1 MGKIRDSART
11 REAVLAAAAEEFCEK
26 GFDGATT
33 AGVARRAGVSKQL
46 INHHFGSKEALFREV
61 HDLRFRPGM
70 TWEEPIPDDPRDL
83 IAERFA
89 KRTGDLDYIRFLTW
103 EAASGHAQRVPGR
116 AARQRRLA
124 EYGQA
129 LKTLQAAGKLP
140 GEVDH
145 RLLQL
150 AILSLATYPI
160 AFPQITLLV
169 TGRSA
174 TSASFQRDWQACL
187 RWIGRRILNPSLPPR
202 SAAPRARAARDT
214 SVKTAV
220 KAAAKATTKAKAKA
234 KAPTKGAV
242 NRRAANRA

>member
-1 MGKIRDSART
+1 MMGKIRDSART

-70 TWEEPIPDDPRDL
+70 TWEEPMPDDPRDL

-89 KRTGDLDYIRFLTW
+89 KRVDDLDYIRFLTW
-103 EAASGHAQRVPGR
+103 EAASGQARRVPGR
-116 AARQRRLA
+116 AGRQKRIA
-124 EYGQA
+124 DYGKA
-129 LKTLQAAGKLP
+129 LQQLQADGSLP
-140 GEVDH
+140 GDVDH
-145 RLLQL
+145 RMLQL

-169 TGRSA
+169 TGRA
-174 TSASFQRDWQACL
+174 AIGAGFQKDWQECL
-187 RWIGRRILNPSLPPR
+187 RWIGRRILAPE
-202 SAAPRARAARDT
+202 AAPAKPKRNAAGPARKAGATARKTGGPAKVAARAMPR
-214 SVKTAV
+214 KR
-220 KAAAKATTKAKAKA
+220 AAATPA
-234 KAPTKGAV
+234 
-242 NRRAANRA
+242 

>member
-70 TWEEPIPDDPRDL
+70 TWEEPMPDDPRDL

-89 KRTGDLDYIRFLTW
+89 KRVDDLDYIRFLTW
-103 EAASGHAQRVPGR
+103 EAASGQARRVPGR
-116 AARQRRLA
+116 AGRQKRIA
-124 EYGQA
+124 EYGSV
-129 LKTLQAAGKLP
+129 LQKLQSAGRLP
-140 GEVDH
+140 RDVDH
-145 RLLQL
+145 RMLQL

-169 TGRSA
+169 TGRAA
-174 TSASFQRDWQACL
+174 TGTGFQKDWQACL
-187 RWIGRRILNPSLPPR
+187 RWIGQRILAPEPAQKRAQKPTPSKPR
-202 SAAPRARAARDT
+202 TPGKSRRTAVAKAAPRKRVAATRA
-214 SVKTAV
+214 
-220 KAAAKATTKAKAKA
+220 
-234 KAPTKGAV
+234 
-242 NRRAANRA
+242 